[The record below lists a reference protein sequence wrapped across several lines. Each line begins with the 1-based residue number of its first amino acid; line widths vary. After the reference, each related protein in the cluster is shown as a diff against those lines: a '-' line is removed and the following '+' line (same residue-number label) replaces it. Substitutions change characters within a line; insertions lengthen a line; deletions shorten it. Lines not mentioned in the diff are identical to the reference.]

1 MDGELALLMNV
12 QLRRD
17 VNGIGEGLMQPFPVK
32 RSAEIHLR
40 CQCLCGSHLPFG
52 VDAMIGVDPCVVS

>member
-1 MDGELALLMNV
+1 MNV

-40 CQCLCGSHLPFG
+40 RQCLCGSHLPFG